1 MRRTKAFESW
11 IDRLSPAQA
20 ILLGYGIVLLLAI
33 ADYAITIEVSVSIF
47 YLIPVILVAWR
58 SSMRAA
64 VLMCLVSSLVWETID
79 ILHGTRDLASWIY
92 FWNFGARSGFYLVVS
107 VLLQRLRAANRKLT
121 ILSNIDS
128 LTGVKNRR
136 AFLESLEIEITRH
149 RRNGQPLSV
158 AFLDVDNLKQINDT
172 LGHQKGDQALQT
184 VAEVLRAHL
193 RKSDV
198 IGRLGGDEF
207 AVLMPETNGEG
218 AFRALSTARSRMLEG
233 MTGPATPVTFSAGI
247 ATGMCEA
254 NANRILS
261 LEEVLCLADALMYE
275 VKRDG
280 RNDIRQRDLN
290 GI

>member
-1 MRRTKAFESW
+1 MRRTKALGFW

-20 ILLGYGIVLLLAI
+20 IFLGYAIVCLLAI
-33 ADYAITIEVSVSIF
+33 AEYATAADVSVSIF
-47 YLIPVILVAWR
+47 YLIPVILIAWR

-64 VLMCLVSSLVWETID
+64 VLMCLVSCLLWESID
-79 ILHGTRDLASWIY
+79 ILHGARDSASWIY

-107 VLLQRLRAANRKLT
+107 VLLQRLRAANQKLT
-121 ILSNIDS
+121 VLSNIDS

-136 AFLESLEIEITRH
+136 AFLESLEIEIARH

-207 AVLMPETNGEG
+207 ALLMPETNGEG
-218 AFRALSTARSRMLEG
+218 AFHALSTARTRMLEEMSG
-233 MTGPATPVTFSAGI
+233 AATPVTFSAGI
-247 ATGMCEA
+247 ATAMHQA
-254 NANRILS
+254 DAAQILS
-261 LEEVLCLADALMYE
+261 LADALMYE
-275 VKRDG
+275 VKRNG
-280 RNDIRQRDLN
+280 RNDILQSDLRAVS
-290 GI
+290 